1 MVEGFTVKEEAAR
14 WQEARG
20 GEEVAASRVGLASRR
35 RFGRGVVGWA
45 SVTALIWGGGRAA
58 SWRRAHGTTAARG
71 APCYPCA
78 PPLMPA
84 LCASIEQH
92 AVAPNLDPARER
104 AATGRGDGGR
114 RRGRRGGEAAVGR
127 QRAEKGRRQ
136 GEEREG
142 GRGCREMV
150 RDRGLGFGV
159 AGGGKWKLLCG
170 GAFANVIVLLFF
182 SSSCPNKHSCEV
194 VCGKYKNVA
203 TVRSGRSGFS
213 CDF

>member
-20 GEEVAASRVGLASRR
+20 GEEVTASRVGRASRR

-142 GRGCREMV
+142 GRERAPRDGEGQGIRV
-150 RDRGLGFGV
+150 RGRGRG
-159 AGGGKWKLLCG
+159 
-170 GAFANVIVLLFF
+170 
-182 SSSCPNKHSCEV
+182 
-194 VCGKYKNVA
+194 
-203 TVRSGRSGFS
+203 
-213 CDF
+213 

>member
-1 MVEGFTVKEEAAR
+1 M
-14 WQEARG
+14 G
-20 GEEVAASRVGLASRR
+20 GGAGWWKDSRSRR
-35 RFGRGVVGWA
+35 RQRVGKRHGEEKKSRPRGSGERPDADLGEESWGWA

-142 GRGCREMV
+142 GRERVPRDGEGQGV
-150 RDRGLGFGV
+150 RVRG
-159 AGGGKWKLLCG
+159 
-170 GAFANVIVLLFF
+170 
-182 SSSCPNKHSCEV
+182 
-194 VCGKYKNVA
+194 
-203 TVRSGRSGFS
+203 RGRG
-213 CDF
+213 